1 VKFKQISDLYYLGSI
16 TGDFLFAENSTISTP
31 PNRTVNTDPSIPM
44 YRQQQQP
51 TTYSYQTPPPQQQQ
65 QQPPSSNV
73 KLLSKIYLFYFIL
86 L

>member
-44 YRQQQQP
+44 YRQQQQQP

-65 QQPPSSNV
+65 PPSSNV
-73 KLLSKIYLFYFIL
+73 KLSSKIYLFYFIINI
-86 L
+86 